1 MKNSLKFYIDG
12 EWVEPNTL
20 KKLDVINPADE
31 SIAGTIALGNEED
44 VDKAVRAA
52 RKAFT
57 TFLLLLLMTEYRCEK
72 INEVYK
78 DRYSEMVET
87 ISKEMGAPTWL
98 CKAAQAA
105 MLTAHL
111 KTTINVLKQ
120 FSFNES
126 KGKVS
131 IKKEPVGVCGFITP
145 GTGLLT
151 RFQPRCFCAC
161 NRLHN
166 GLETNGGS
174 SA

>member
-57 TFLLLLLMTEYRCEK
+57 TFSLTSVDDRISMLEK

-78 DRYSEMVET
+78 DRYSEMLET
-87 ISKEMGAPTWL
+87 IYKEMGSPTWL
-98 CKAAQAA
+98 LKAAR
-105 MLTAHL
+105 
-111 KTTINVLKQ
+111 
-120 FSFNES
+120 
-126 KGKVS
+126 
-131 IKKEPVGVCGFITP
+131 
-145 GTGLLT
+145 LL
-151 RFQPRCFCAC
+151 C
-161 NRLHN
+161 
-166 GLETNGGS
+166 
-174 SA
+174 